1 MQATPTRPRD
11 ERGRL
16 LPKAP
21 VIEVESVIVDDEPAL
36 LVTVD
41 EDPFEPVEYWNA
53 VNPNQHLRVRKPGP
67 LAPDHDPAADPEIR
81 FLAGYYRATEPWEV
95 AVIDRELAGVAHR
108 ADSPSEWTCQKCGW
122 VTRSQKAFAHHIA
135 QHS

>member
-1 MQATPTRPRD
+1 MQATQSRPRD
-11 ERGRL
+11 AKGRL

-21 VIEVESVIVDDEPAL
+21 EVSVEPVIVDGQDAL

-41 EDPFEPVEYWNA
+41 EPEFQPVEYWNA
-53 VNPNQHLRVRKPGP
+53 VNPNQHIRVRQHGP
-67 LAPDHDPAADPEIR
+67 LPVNHDPAADPEIK
-81 FLAGYYRATEPWEV
+81 FLAGYYRATQPWEV
-95 AVIDRELAGVAHR
+95 EVIERTLPGIAHR

-122 VTRSQKAFAHHIA
+122 VTRSQKAFTHHIA